1 MGRLLVL
8 LVLISSVF
16 GQYDDMPTLCDEFS
30 PDMCPDGQ
38 TCDTEEGECVVAV
51 PPGNGGNP
59 PEGNSNPGGVV
70 VGGDLND
77 PCTPGDANACR
88 TDVPSPGLVCDAVR
102 KKCVFA
108 VDPADPYTTSSTK
121 AAVTQA
127 PSIST
132 PPSKVTAKRSA
143 STRAPNRG
151 PSAGA
156 PSNRRLPPP
165 LGDCEDL
172 SAPGRVSDCPQRK
185 YLCNNPQYYELMTIQ
200 CPQTCGRCRGW
211 NSNRSSSGG
220 DGVGGNRGSRNRDC
234 KDLHAPGRAS
244 DCPRRKYLCNNP
256 QYYDLMTIQCPQT
269 CGRC

>member
-108 VDPADPYTTSSTK
+108 GTGRWIAKTDDFGQ
-121 AAVTQA
+121 AVF
-127 PSIST
+127 
-132 PPSKVTAKRSA
+132 
-143 STRAPNRG
+143 
-151 PSAGA
+151 
-156 PSNRRLPPP
+156 
-165 LGDCEDL
+165 CDL
-172 SAPGRVSDCPQRK
+172 AHHWCQ
-185 YLCNNPQYYELMTIQ
+185 
-200 CPQTCGRCRGW
+200 
-211 NSNRSSSGG
+211 
-220 DGVGGNRGSRNRDC
+220 
-234 KDLHAPGRAS
+234 HF
-244 DCPRRKYLCNNP
+244 
-256 QYYDLMTIQCPQT
+256 DLMCDR
-269 CGRC
+269 RCSFTSFAYERMRS